1 MLQKKMQTYGH
12 RSKMGQNEGGSW
24 HSSTSKTGPSPGL
37 SGHPAPCQEPEHGR
51 CLQTWAERRAGS
63 QAALEGSRPRE
74 QEEERASPRSPA
86 QGDLPGPQASADM
99 CWGTT
104 AGLAAQRPLH
114 WAPGRPPATPRQQL
128 LLPGVPLDTTSCRT
142 HLRRTPA
149 FPRTK
154 ASRGLPPNSTVT
166 PGGLVRSQQP

>member
-1 MLQKKMQTYGH
+1 MGSGQDPHYTHAHHAPAGISTLTQTG
-12 RSKMGQNEGGSW
+12 
-24 HSSTSKTGPSPGL
+24 
-37 SGHPAPCQEPEHGR
+37 
-51 CLQTWAERRAGS
+51 
-63 QAALEGSRPRE
+63 ALEGSRPRE

-128 LLPGVPLDTTSCRT
+128 LLPGVPLDS
-142 HLRRTPA
+142 
-149 FPRTK
+149 
-154 ASRGLPPNSTVT
+154 
-166 PGGLVRSQQP
+166 